1 VSVSAGALRFAL
13 ASFRALSVL
22 QFALVATLAGALL
35 LPLSLRAPSLE
46 PTSPPSGPDG
56 KVHAERSYGQ
66 LPLAFE
72 RDAGRSGPRV
82 DFLARTPGGTAFV
95 GASGATLALADKDR
109 SEALRLGLAGS
120 TAAEPRAIGR
130 LPGEVNYLVG
140 NTPSEWRTGIT
151 TFERI
156 RYPAVWPGI
165 TLDWHGD
172 QRNLEYDFR
181 LAPGADP
188 DRIAVRMK
196 GADRLRLAGDGDL
209 LIDVGGITVRQR
221 SPVAYQPSAEG
232 RTPVN
237 AGFAVGDR
245 TVRFR
250 LGPYDTSR
258 RLVIDPVVLSYST
271 YLAGG
276 AEDRGTGIAVDSS
289 GSAYVAGWTDST
301 DFDVTGS
308 AGVGHIEGDSASTDA
323 FVAKLNPAG
332 NALVYSTYLGGDG
345 ADLARAVAVDGSGAA
360 YVSGNTASTDFNI
373 VGQVEADTAG
383 SVDAFVSKLNP
394 AGNALDYST
403 YLGGDGFDSAH
414 AIAVDGS
421 GDAYIT
427 GETAS
432 TDLNTIGE
440 FEGNSPGS
448 GADANDV
455 FVSKLDPTQTGTSSL
470 LYSTYLGGSSFDL
483 GEGIAVDASGKA
495 FVTGVTN
502 SSDFDVTGT
511 AGVGHIE
518 GDTPGSRDTFVSKL
532 DPAQT
537 GANSLVYSTY
547 LGGDGADGGNAIAVD
562 GSGAAHVTG
571 FTLSTDFNTTG
582 PIEGNSAAGDA
593 FVSKLNPAG
602 NALAYSTYL
611 GGDGDESGNGIDVDA
626 SGAAY
631 VTGNTSS
638 TDFDTVG
645 QIEADAPGPDAFAS
659 KLNPAGNALAYSTYL
674 GGSDGDFAIGIAVDS
689 SGAAYLV
696 GLTNSTD
703 FDTAG
708 EIEGDPGDND
718 NDAFVSKLTF
728 AEPQPPPSSLPE
740 VEEGDTLPPDTQ
752 ITSAPK
758 KKTMKKQASFEF
770 ISIEPGSTFECA
782 LDGQTLKVPCGSP
795 YTVKVKKGRHTFQV
809 RATDAAGNTDPTPA
823 GESWKVKK
831 KKKG

>member
-1 VSVSAGALRFAL
+1 VSAGQLRFAL
-13 ASFRALSVL
+13 AGSLRALLVL
-22 QFALVATLAGALL
+22 QFALVATLAGGLVL
-35 LPLSLRAPSLE
+35 SLSLRATSLE
-46 PTSPPSGPDG
+46 LTSPFSGPDG
-56 KVHAERSYGQ
+56 KVHAERAYGQ

-95 GASGATLALADKDR
+95 GASGATLALADKER
-109 SEALRLGLAGS
+109 SEAIRLGLAGA

-140 NTPSEWRTGIT
+140 DTPSGWRTGIT

-188 DRIAVRMK
+188 DPIAVRIE
-196 GADRLRLAGDGDL
+196 GADRLRLAGNGDL

-221 SPVAYQPSAEG
+221 SPVAYQPSAQG
-232 RTPVN
+232 RTPVK

-250 LGPYDTSR
+250 LGPYDRAR

-276 AEDRGTGIAVDSS
+276 AEDRGRGIAVDSS
-289 GSAYVAGWTDST
+289 GAAYVAGQTDST
-301 DFDVTGS
+301 DFDVTGT
-308 AGVGHIEGDSASTDA
+308 AGIGHIEGDSASTDA
-323 FVAKLNPAG
+323 FVSKLNPAG

-345 ADLARAVAVDGSGAA
+345 ADRARAIAVDGSGAA
-360 YVSGNTASTDFNI
+360 YVSGDTASTDYNVVDQI
-373 VGQVEADTAG
+373 EGDTAG

-403 YLGGDGFDSAH
+403 YLGGDGFDASH
-414 AIAVDGS
+414 AISIDGS

-432 TDLNTIGE
+432 TDFNTVGE
-440 FEGNSPGS
+440 IEGDTSGS

-455 FVSKLDPTQTGTSSL
+455 FVSKLDPTQAGSSSL
-470 LYSTYLGGSSFDL
+470 LYSTYLGGTSFEL
-483 GEGIAVDASGKA
+483 GEGIAVDTSGA
-495 FVTGVTN
+495 AYVTGVTN
-502 SSDFDVTGT
+502 STNFDMTGL

-518 GDTPGSRDTFVSKL
+518 GDTAGSTDAFVSKF
-532 DPAQT
+532 DPTQT
-537 GANSLVYSTY
+537 GTDSLVYSTY
-547 LGGDGADGGNAIAVD
+547 LGGDGGESGNAIAVD

-571 FTLSTDFNTTG
+571 ATSSTDFNTVG
-582 PIEGNSAAGDA
+582 QFEGNSAAGDA

-602 NALAYSTYL
+602 NALVYSTYL
-611 GGDGDESGNGIDVDA
+611 GGDGDEGSFGIDVDGGG
-626 SGAAY
+626 SAY

-645 QIEADAPGPDAFAS
+645 QIEGDTAASPDAFAS
-659 KLNPAGNALAYSTYL
+659 KLNPAGNALIYSTYL
-674 GGSDGDFAIGIAVDS
+674 GGSDGDFPTGIAVDS

-703 FDTAG
+703 FDTVG
-708 EIEGDPGDND
+708 QIEGDPGDDD

-728 AEPQPPPSSLPE
+728 VEPQPPSPSPPDAE
-740 VEEGDTLPPDTQ
+740 QGDTVPPDTQ
-752 ITSAPK
+752 ITRAPK
-758 KKTMKKQASFEF
+758 KKTRKKQASFEF
-770 ISIEPGSTFECA
+770 ISTEPASTFQCK
-782 LDGQTLKVPCGSP
+782 LDGRSFEPCSSP
-795 YTVKVKKGRHTFQV
+795 QDYKVKKGKHTFQV
-809 RATDAAGNTDPTPA
+809 RATDPAGNTDPTPA
-823 GESWKVKK
+823 GASWKVKK
-831 KKKG
+831 RKK